1 MSLLTGNNVPLRC
14 CFLRVVH
21 PGFSHCLSPSLSC
34 TSLRLTS
41 LVIMTRKVLKCCSP
55 SVIRHLAAA
64 EGQMAAA
71 EWLLKKHCNPNP
83 VDRFARTPLEVLPC
97 KLLTPI
103 LCPYALL
110 AWSHAATRAVIPL
123 TNRFSPASL
132 VASVAYPACLDE
144 IRGSNVS
151 FTSCADMS
159 PLLWTGCSDRR
170 SQGDAAP
177 AAV

>member
-1 MSLLTGNNVPLRC
+1 
-14 CFLRVVH
+14 
-21 PGFSHCLSPSLSC
+21 
-34 TSLRLTS
+34 
-41 LVIMTRKVLKCCSP
+41 
-55 SVIRHLAAA
+55 
-64 EGQMAAA
+64 MAAA

-144 IRGSNVS
+144 ITEDLTSHSLHVLTCPPCCGQDALIGDHKEMQRLLLSKGGKFYKKGIGLVEYSGS
-151 FTSCADMS
+151 AE
-159 PLLWTGCSDRR
+159 
-170 SQGDAAP
+170 P
-177 AAV
+177 AR